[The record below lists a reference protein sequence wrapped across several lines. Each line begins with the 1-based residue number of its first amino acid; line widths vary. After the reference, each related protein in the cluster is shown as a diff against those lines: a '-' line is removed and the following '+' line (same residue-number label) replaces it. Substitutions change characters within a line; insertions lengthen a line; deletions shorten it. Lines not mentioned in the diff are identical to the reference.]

1 MGSQSHAGHACVP
14 VKRNASHKSF
24 GWRWPLHTQGF
35 TGPVIH
41 VILASHH
48 ETHETHLASWMGKGW
63 TWQPG
68 SWMNLEGSCP
78 CEPCEPRSLGLG
90 TYRCAQSLR
99 VAATCALLPSLGL
112 FPRFCPCCGRR
123 WKSAHLGESIAGWGP
138 NAARQI
144 QLLPWWGMDMAWTA
158 GSLWFA
164 PFCNELLV
172 NASRVSTY
180 SAHGSESAY
189 HLAVWYCGQAC
200 SVRLWFLRI
209 KAKAKRPWQCSSM
222 LPKERYAPVH
232 SARSQPKSSHSL
244 SRAGSY

>member
-1 MGSQSHAGHACVP
+1 MTNRKPSLVQLFPRRLDFQHSHPNGDRWGDMGSQSHAGHACVP

-144 QLLPWWGMDMAWTA
+144 QLLPWWGMDCWQPVVS
-158 GSLWFA
+158 SL
-164 PFCNELLV
+164 LQ
-172 NASRVSTY
+172 RIVSQCKQGIYLISTWIWVCISPCSLILRTSVY
-180 SAHGSESAY
+180 SAF
-189 HLAVWYCGQAC
+189 V
-200 SVRLWFLRI
+200 V
-209 KAKAKRPWQCSSM
+209 P
-222 LPKERYAPVH
+222 
-232 SARSQPKSSHSL
+232 
-244 SRAGSY
+244 